1 MANKTFEDLAK
12 NLGYNSFFDMKTAI
26 GKSNRSALSDIFAK
40 RDKKKTSPSR
50 EGAGGDTINSDIIPF
65 LNIIAKNSLALPG
78 MARDMNV
85 LRQNIVKLVKLK
97 NAEAITKA
105 DKFFKSED
113 QREAELEDAR
123 KKETTPVAVNKEGK
137 PKKEKT
143 EKEDTQ
149 GVAGYLWDLLKK
161 ILATLFLG
169 IGLGFASVF
178 NIGKLVDTIKEKLN
192 PLPLI
197 EKFFDSIAEGW
208 KEITETDIIKETLIK
223 GVGKFLDFITAGL
236 FGEKE
241 LRKSLGDLKEF
252 VTPMIDVITETFKN
266 IVAWLQ
272 DNIGWDPFTIP
283 LSKINDLPGVSAV
296 LKRFGFGFSDIQ
308 IPGFRPFK
316 DKKEAPAPTGSM
328 TPAAPPTTPQEDT
341 SKAKTSQGD
350 IVYDDMGNV
359 VSGSAP
365 TGTTPSKEP
374 AKKSGG
380 TKTQRVSS
388 PETLAKEAEK
398 DKKGAVEFLKNQVG
412 VIYDPNSPTK
422 FADLKTGKPIEE
434 VSVRDRIK
442 DMRGNPDKILSLLK
456 PSATAAPATTAP
468 ASPPGSTG
476 GATAPASPPGS
487 TGGATE
493 SATGGSMGGAS
504 LATSPSAETKP
515 APATSGAALSTASS
529 DVAEGQRMDAAA
541 DAGVVVDAGTTNNN
555 VSSAGKKPKQVAD
568 VYNTSFVNN
577 YYGKTA
583 AA

>member
-12 NLGYNSFFDMKTAI
+12 GLGYNSFFDMKTAI
-26 GKSNRSALSDIFAK
+26 GKSNKSVLSDIFAK
-40 RDKKKTSPSR
+40 RKKKETSPTR
-50 EGAGGDTINSDIIPF
+50 ESAADDTINSDIIPF

-97 NAEAITKA
+97 NAEAVTKA
-105 DKFFKSED
+105 DKFFKTED

-123 KKETTPVAVNKEGK
+123 KKETAPVAVDKGGK
-137 PKKEKT
+137 TKKEKT

-169 IGLGFASVF
+169 IGVGFASAF
-178 NIGKLVDTIKEKLN
+178 DLGSLIDTIKEKLN

-208 KEITETDIIKETLIK
+208 KEITETDIVKETLIK

-241 LRKSLGDLKEF
+241 LRKSLDDLKEF

-316 DKKEAPAPTGSM
+316 DKKEAPAPKGSM
-328 TPAAPPTTPQEDT
+328 TPAAAPTTPQEDT

-365 TGTTPSKEP
+365 TGTTPIKQSG
-374 AKKSGG
+374 KKTQD

-388 PETLAKEAEK
+388 PETIAKDAEK

-412 VIYDPNSPTK
+412 VVYDPNSSTK
-422 FADLKTGKPIEE
+422 FADLRTGKPIEE
-434 VSVRDRIK
+434 VNVRDRIR
-442 DMRGNPDKILSLLK
+442 DMKGNPDKILSLIK
-456 PSATAAPATTAP
+456 PTATPAAPAEMTP
-468 ASPPGSTG
+468 MPGS
-476 GATAPASPPGS
+476 SS
-487 TGGATE
+487 GATE
-493 SATGGSMGGAS
+493 SGTSIPTGGTTLSS
-504 LATSPSAETKP
+504 SPSAETKP
-515 APATSGAALSTASS
+515 APAASGAALSTASS

-541 DAGVVVDAGTTNNN
+541 DAGVMVDAGTTNNN
-555 VSSAGKKPKQVAD
+555 VSSPGKKPKQVAD